1 MGDELLPC
9 PWCGASAEYRLD
21 VWTHEVG
28 CTNKSCAVRPTASLY
43 RVVDK
48 GAFGD
53 GGTEAAVRAA
63 WNKRHNVRSQAT
75 DAALSRQVACTDGL
89 GVAVPPAP
97 TFEQG
102 EKA

>member
-63 WNKRHNVRSQAT
+63 WNKRHNAEVTGA
-75 DAALSRQVACTDGL
+75 
-89 GVAVPPAP
+89 
-97 TFEQG
+97 
-102 EKA
+102 